1 MEKASEI
8 WLGSLYFRYHVI
20 FHTNYWR
27 HKLTN
32 QLSIVGSSVHHNNK
46 PVIQQGNYSS
56 LLYQSK
62 QRQWYELFSAES
74 HKPGSYS
81 LIDKNRNRCLKT
93 SHERGTSG
101 NATVTKHK
109 RRYGNISQPYYGRK
123 HFLDWINTL
132 ADLPSLTL
140 QRKKKTKKT
149 PPSDIHQIM
158 ALLQYHK
165 RTQEGVNFSG
175 EGIIFLLYISW

>member
-1 MEKASEI
+1 M
-8 WLGSLYFRYHVI
+8 
-20 FHTNYWR
+20 
-27 HKLTN
+27 
-32 QLSIVGSSVHHNNK
+32 
-46 PVIQQGNYSS
+46 IQQGNYSS

-149 PPSDIHQIM
+149 
-158 ALLQYHK
+158 LLQTSIKLWPFCNTIREHK
-165 RTQEGVNFSG
+165 KESTFQVRESYFFCIFPGK
-175 EGIIFLLYISW
+175 GIAFLLHHVLVTALKELGGDNQGGHRMNQEERRCNVRAS